1 MASEMCIPIL
11 TEADIVTAR
20 QKGRALAAELAF
32 SPSDQTVIATAIS
45 EVARNIAVFAKRG
58 EITLKLFEQ
67 DKKRGIV
74 VVARDQG
81 PGIPDIAKAL
91 EDGYSTTKSLG
102 LGLPGARRLT
112 DEFEIVSEVGKGT
125 TITMKKWVK

>member
-1 MASEMCIPIL
+1 VASEMCIPIL